1 MLVFNDDV
9 ATGSAERPVEIHL
22 TTTIMQAG
30 DVSNFNFDVTG
41 KLFEMGNTVYLRF
54 MEDDNNNGH
63 AVPVTIRIN
72 ANGHIKL
79 TRSGENELQLHF
91 IQGKRVEARYQTPYG
106 MLPID
111 TETPNVDIQF
121 RSQPFSGNV
130 SVDYNLYAEDQL
142 LGRYRLRLQF
152 TV

>member
-1 MLVFNDDV
+1 MFNNHI
-9 ATGSAERPVEIHL
+9 AAGSAGRPVEIHL

-30 DVSNFNFDVTG
+30 DVSNYNFDVTG
-41 KLFEMGNTVYLRF
+41 KLFRMGDTIYLRF
-54 MEDDNNNGH
+54 MEDDNHNGH
-63 AVPVTIRIN
+63 PVPVTIRIS

-79 TRSGENELQLHF
+79 TRSGENELQLNF

-106 MLPID
+106 QIPID
-111 TETPNVDIQF
+111 TVTPNLDIQY

-130 SVDYNLYAEDQL
+130 RVDYALYAEEQL
-142 LGRYRLRLQF
+142 LGRYQLRLQF